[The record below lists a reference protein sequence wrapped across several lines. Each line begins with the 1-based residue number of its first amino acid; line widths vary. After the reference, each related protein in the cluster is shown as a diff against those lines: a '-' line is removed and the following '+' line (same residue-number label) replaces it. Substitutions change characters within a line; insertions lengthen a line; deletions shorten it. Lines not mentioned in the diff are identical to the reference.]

1 VNNPYLFDIQ
11 PSIKSI
17 SYDQDE
23 ILSSISRLYLSGA
36 TFDLDVTYGKGAF
49 YRDLPAARYKFDLIP
64 GGPEIIPGDAR
75 HIPLRDACV
84 SSAMFDPPFLGR
96 KGNAGLMIGKYG
108 YAGSMQDV
116 WDLYRQGIKELSR
129 VTVSGAVIVVKC
141 QDCIYGR
148 SQYMT
153 HLEVGNYAI
162 ENGLYPIDIFIL
174 LARSRPRAWNHKNQ
188 NHARKFHSYFWIF
201 KKANRN
207 IPYSMARDS
216 RARGD

>member
-1 VNNPYLFDIQ
+1 MDNSYLFDIQ

-23 ILSSISRLYLSGA
+23 ILNSISRLYLSGS

-64 GGPEIIPGDAR
+64 GGPGIIPGDAK
-75 HIPLRDACV
+75 HLPLKDKCI
-84 SSAMFDPPFLGR
+84 SSAIFDPPFIPC
-96 KGNAGLMIGKYG
+96 KGAGGLMIEKYSKC
-108 YAGSMQDV
+108 GSIEDM
-116 WDLYRQGIKELSR
+116 WNLYRQGIKELTR
-129 VTVSGAVIVVKC
+129 VTISGAIIVVKC
-141 QDCIYGR
+141 QDCLNGR

-162 ENGLYPIDIFIL
+162 ESGLYPIDIFIL
-174 LARSRPRAWNHKNQ
+174 LARSRPRAPNHKKQ
-188 NHARKFHSYFWIF
+188 HHSRKFHSYFWIF

-207 IPYSMARDS
+207 IPYSL
-216 RARGD
+216 ARGD